1 MKLWGGR
8 FSKPASELLDDFN
21 ASIDFDKRLF
31 RQDIRGSKAHA
42 RMLGKIGIL
51 TAAEVQQ
58 LVEGLEGILRD
69 METDSVAYTK
79 ADEDIHMWVERVLT
93 ERIGPLGKKLHT
105 GRSRNDQVALDLK
118 LYMKDELAQIGGLLL
133 ELLETLA
140 DLSEA
145 QAATV
150 MPGMTHLQNAQPVTL
165 GYHLM
170 AYFQMFRRDYTRLLD
185 CAARLDL
192 SPLGSG
198 ALAGVTYA
206 SDREFTALELGFAG
220 ITENAMDSVSDRD
233 HVIEFI
239 ADASILMMH
248 LSRFC
253 EELILW
259 SSAPFGFIEMD
270 DAFSTG
276 SSIMPQKKNPD
287 VAELIRGK
295 TGRTYGNL
303 VNILTVMKAL
313 PLAYNKDMQED
324 KPPLFDTVDTL
335 KPCLKIFIE
344 MIATMTVK
352 PEAMQKA
359 AALGYTNATDVADY
373 LVKKGLPFR
382 SAHEVSGQMVRSC
395 ILKGI
400 AIEEQTLAEFQVF
413 SPLFEADVLE
423 AVQLKACMEAKK
435 SAGST
440 APDSIRRMIASAR
453 DFLKNENA

>member
-8 FSKPASELLDDFN
+8 FSKPASELLDEFN

-42 RMLGKIGIL
+42 KMLCKIGIL
-51 TAAEVQQ
+51 TSEEAAI
-58 LVEGLEGILRD
+58 LIEGLDGILAD
-69 METDSVAYTK
+69 MESDIITCAKS
-79 ADEDIHMWVERVLT
+79 DEDIHMWVERVLT
-93 ERIGPLGKKLHT
+93 ERIGDIGKKLHT

-118 LYMKDELAQIGGLLL
+118 LYMKDELAEISGLIL
-133 ELLETLA
+133 ELLGSLLHLA
-140 DLSEA
+140 DKHKE
-145 QAATV
+145 TV
-150 MPGMTHLQNAQPVTL
+150 MPGMTHLQNAQPITF

-170 AYFQMFRRDYTRLLD
+170 AYFQMFQRDYTRISD
-185 CAARLDL
+185 CLERMNL

-206 SDREFTALELGFAG
+206 SDRAFVADELDFSGV
-220 ITENAMDSVSDRD
+220 TENAMDSVSDRD

-239 ADASILMMH
+239 SDSSILMMH

-259 SSAPFGFIEMD
+259 SSSPFGFVEMD
-270 DAFSTG
+270 DSFSTG

-303 VNILTVMKAL
+303 MNILTVMKAL

-324 KPPLFDTVDTL
+324 KPPLFDTVDTV

-344 MIATMTVK
+344 MIETMTVK
-352 PEAMQKA
+352 DQNMKKA
-359 AALGYTNATDVADY
+359 ASLGYTNATDVADY
-373 LVKKGLPFR
+373 LVRKGLPFR

-400 AIEEQTLAEFQVF
+400 AIEEQSLEEFQVF
-413 SPLFEADVLE
+413 SPLFESDVIQ
-423 AVQLKACMEAKK
+423 AVQLKSCMEAKQ

-440 APDSIRRMIASAR
+440 SQASILRMIAHGKA
-453 DFLKNENA
+453 FVEKENQ

>member
-21 ASIDFDKRLF
+21 ASIEFDKRLY
-31 RQDIRGSKAHA
+31 RQDIRGSMAHA
-42 RMLGKIGIL
+42 RMLGEIGIL
-51 TAAEVQQ
+51 DAEEVRQ
-58 LVEGLEGILRD
+58 LTSGLETLLRD
-69 METDSVAYTK
+69 MESGSVAYTK
-79 ADEDIHMWVERVLT
+79 SDEDIHMWVERVLT

-118 LYMKDELAQIGGLLL
+118 LYMKDELTDICALLL
-133 ELLETLA
+133 ELLATLT
-140 DLSEA
+140 DLAEA
-145 QAATV
+145 HQDTV
-150 MPGMTHLQNAQPVTL
+150 MPGMTHLQNAQPVTV

-185 CAARLDL
+185 CMDRMDL

-198 ALAGVTYA
+198 ALAGVTYP
-206 SDREFTALELGFAG
+206 SDRNLTAEILGFSG

-233 HVIEFI
+233 HVIEFL

-259 SSAPFGFIEMD
+259 SSSPFGFIEMD

-335 KPCLKIFIE
+335 KPCIRIFIE
-344 MIATMTVK
+344 MISTMTVK
-352 PEAMQKA
+352 PDSMQKA
-359 AALGYTNATDVADY
+359 ASLGYTNATDVADY
-373 LVKKGLPFR
+373 LVRKGLPFR

-413 SPLFEADVLE
+413 SPLFEADVLD
-423 AVQLKACMEAKK
+423 AVQLKACMAAKK
-435 SAGST
+435 SPGST
-440 APDSIRRMIASAR
+440 APDSVRLMIASGR
-453 DFLKNENA
+453 EFLKKADV

>member
-51 TAAEVQQ
+51 TAAEAQQ

-206 SDREFTALELGFAG
+206 TDREFTALELGFAG

>member
-206 SDREFTALELGFAG
+206 SNREFTALELGFTG

-453 DFLKNENA
+453 DFLKNENT